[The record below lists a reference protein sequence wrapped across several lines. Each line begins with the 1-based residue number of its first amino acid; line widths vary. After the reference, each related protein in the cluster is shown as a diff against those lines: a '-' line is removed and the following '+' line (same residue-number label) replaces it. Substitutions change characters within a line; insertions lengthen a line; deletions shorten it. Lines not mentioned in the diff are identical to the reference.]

1 VGPDGSARVDPQ
13 RLIALG
19 AFPGAIAKK
28 TQLVKMSER
37 REIARQ
43 MTIVGLERTN
53 PPAMWI
59 LEIKAE

>member
-1 VGPDGSARVDPQ
+1 
-13 RLIALG
+13 LIALG